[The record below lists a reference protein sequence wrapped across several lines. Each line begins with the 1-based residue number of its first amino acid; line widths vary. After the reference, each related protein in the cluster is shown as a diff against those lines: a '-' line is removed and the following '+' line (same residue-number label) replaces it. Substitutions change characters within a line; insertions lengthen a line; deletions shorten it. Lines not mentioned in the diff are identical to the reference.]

1 MMTPTQTYSRSNSRA
16 AHYLLGFSRLFL
28 PSAPQLRRLEKR
40 LASLS
45 AAERESVRDRGDYY
59 FRSNQTFDASGG
71 ITIGQFREERRHRVK
86 TTYFLD
92 LYNPLRHFD
101 RTLRFHYRFGDKYFI
116 PDRPTFLKARD
127 LCAENAN
134 GVIMKLNKIRHF
146 CFVRDGRRYESKR
159 DRVVWRGNGKQAQR
173 QALVECYANHPLC
186 DVGQT
191 NDHGDPRYRK
201 PYLSV
206 AEQLGNKF
214 ILSVEGNDVATNL
227 KWIMSSQSLC
237 FMPRPTRETW
247 FMEGRLTAGHHYVQ
261 VKDDFS
267 DLEERLQECI
277 ANPARCREM
286 IANANAY
293 VRQFL
298 DDDMEQLISLYVL
311 DKYFALSG
319 QVPRFGIYPLHRT

>member
-1 MMTPTQTYSRSNSRA
+1 MTPSQPYIRKNYRA

-28 PSAPQLRRLEKR
+28 PSVPQLKRLEKR

-45 AAERESVRDRGDYY
+45 PAERETVRGRGDYY
-59 FRSNQTFDASGG
+59 FRSNQAFDATAG
-71 ITIGQFREERRHRVK
+71 ITIRQFREERVHRVK

-92 LYNPLRHFD
+92 LYKSLRHFD

-116 PDRPTFLKARD
+116 PDQPTFLKARA
-127 LCAENAN
+127 LCEANAN
-134 GVIMKLNKIRHF
+134 GVVMKLNKIRHF
-146 CFVRDGRRYESKR
+146 CFVSDDRSYESKQ

-173 QALVECYANHPLC
+173 QALVERYANHPLC

-191 NDHGDPRYRK
+191 NDQGDARYRK
-201 PYLSV
+201 PYVSMS
-206 AEQLGNKF
+206 EQLKNKF

-247 FMEGRLTAGHHYVQ
+247 FMEGRLIAGHHYVQ

-267 DLEERLQECI
+267 DLEEKLRECM
-277 ANPARCREM
+277 ADPGRCRAM
-286 IANANAY
+286 IANANEH

-298 DDDMEQLISLYVL
+298 DKDMESLISLYVL

-319 QVPRFGIYPLHRT
+319 QAPRLGFYPMSAA